1 MKINNTDDFKQV
13 QYKWYQFI
21 GVAKRR
27 KSFSRRIAG
36 TEMATG
42 ASASAITTK

>member
-13 QYKWYQFI
+13 QYQLI